1 MKIVYILLS
10 LFLIVN
16 VSAQSYTLS
25 SEPGEVLSVS
35 GTSSLHDWSVDA
47 TEMNDLLQEL
57 SMSDGKLTIDAFQIS
72 IPVASLDGGKG
83 GMKSKLQK
91 ALKESEYPDIIFELQ
106 EQTVIDVADDETD
119 SIEGLLTIT
128 DKSKTI
134 DLDLNVSISND
145 VITLSGNEAMKM
157 TDFDID
163 PPKALFGQIK
173 THDDIVVSFELSYKL
188 VVEYN

>member
-1 MKIVYILLS
+1 MKIVYTLLS
-10 LFLIVN
+10 LFLITN
-16 VSAQSYTLS
+16 LTAQTYTLS
-25 SEPGEVLSVS
+25 SVPGEVLSVS

-57 SMSDGKLTIDAFQIS
+57 SISDGKLTINAFQIS

-91 ALKESEYPDIIFELQ
+91 ALKESEYPNIIFQLQ
-106 EQTVIDVADDETD
+106 EQTVLDIADDKTD
-119 SIEGLLTIT
+119 TIDGLLTIT
-128 DKSKTI
+128 DKSNTI

-173 THDDIVVSFELSYKL
+173 TRDDIVVNFELSYKL
-188 VVEYN
+188 VVE